1 MVVRLNEPK
10 LGTLARRHFG
20 LLRPRH
26 RESIELL
33 PAWGGSRP
41 GRRHATVPRVLD
53 ARAWFL
59 GRGQRRPESR
69 PLGMGVVLRED
80 HRCREPRDLT
90 TLSDGEHGLGI
101 DRSSDFPSELA
112 YGHSGSQPGYAALLA
127 IFPERQI
134 VVVMFVN
141 DEKADVNGHAGQSSA
156 HSASDIRAGAREE
169 APILPYRRVG
179 PRSGRA

>member
-1 MVVRLNEPK
+1 MGAGRAG
-10 LGTLARRHFG
+10 GTLPCLGFSTLALGSSAVASDAPSLARWGWALFSG
-20 LLRPRH
+20 KIIDA
-26 RESIELL
+26 ESLE
-33 PAWGGSRP
+33 
-41 GRRHATVPRVLD
+41 T
-53 ARAWFL
+53 
-59 GRGQRRPESR
+59 
-69 PLGMGVVLRED
+69 M
-80 HRCREPRDLT
+80 T

-169 APILPYRRVG
+169 APIRPYRRVE